1 MSWRFDSLFLQGI
14 RLCVF
19 PYRSDKEI
27 PNRCWVNIVDDQV
40 EHISF
45 AIEGCQSRMVRT
57 STVTAGSTIWPY
69 ASPITPA
76 SLREACPMELLQMIN
91 GKMVLTRAVVRSL
104 AKKLHSNVS
113 LLTKLA
119 TEIKP

>member
-40 EHISF
+40 EHIVSP
-45 AIEGCQSRMVRT
+45 SRAAR
-57 STVTAGSTIWPY
+57 AAWY
-69 ASPITPA
+69 APA
-76 SLREACPMELLQMIN
+76 Q
-91 GKMVLTRAVVRSL
+91 
-104 AKKLHSNVS
+104 
-113 LLTKLA
+113 
-119 TEIKP
+119 